1 MQSDMHKVNAGHL
14 KRSAYLYIRQSTPR
28 QVLENTES
36 TKRQYAL
43 RQRAVALGWHA
54 DRIVLIDN
62 DLGHSAALAA
72 DPDREG
78 FKKLVSEV
86 GLGRAGLVIG
96 LEVSRLARNSSDWHR
111 LLEICALTDT
121 LILDEDGLYD
131 PTHFNDRLLLGLK
144 GTMSEAELHVM
155 QARMRGA
162 LLAKARRGELR
173 VPLPVGFVYDAQGQ
187 VVLDPDQQVQ
197 QSIRFLFQSFR
208 RLSSAC
214 AVVRA
219 FREAKLLFPRRLRGG
234 PQHGE
239 LLWQKLGFNETLFV
253 LHNPRY
259 AGAFAYGQTR
269 RRKTLDRTHQRKLPQ
284 EEWHTLLVGA
294 HPGYITWEEYQENQ
308 LRLRENAHALGPER
322 REGPPREG
330 PALLQGLAICGI
342 CGGRM
347 NVAYHV
353 RAFRPGRS
361 VPHYFC
367 QGRCIDS
374 PQPVCQ
380 WVPGIAV
387 DQAVGDLLLEI
398 MTPATIDLTL
408 AVQQELQVRLEETD
422 RLRRQQ
428 VERARYE
435 AELAHQRYLRVHP
448 DHRLVADSLEADWNR
463 KLCALQEAQQQYERE
478 SQKDRLVVDE
488 ELRTRLHILATD
500 FPRLWRDPNT
510 PDRERKRLARLLL
523 EDVTLIKKGQIL
535 VHIRFPGGTTRTL
548 ELPIPTNP
556 KLTPPAVVAE
566 IDRLLDHHTSKA
578 IADCLN
584 SRGFTP
590 GYGKPFHGPMVARI
604 AKDHG
609 LKTRWERLRQ
619 RGMLTLEEM
628 GKRLGICT
636 DQVKA
641 WRSAGLLHAY
651 LCNDKNEYLYE
662 DPGPTPPRV
671 GRGAKLPRKSQI
683 SENTSHHASEV
694 QCEA

>member
-1 MQSDMHKVNAGHL
+1 MQGDMHKVNAGHL
-14 KRSAYLYIRQSTPR
+14 KRNAYLYIRQSTPR

-43 RQRAVALGWHA
+43 QQRALALGWHP
-54 DRIVLIDN
+54 DRIVVIDG
-62 DLGHSAALAA
+62 DLGQSGSSAI
-72 DPDREG
+72 DREG
-78 FKKLVSEV
+78 FQKLVAEV
-86 GLGRAGLVIG
+86 GMGRAGLVIG
-96 LEVSRLARNSSDWHR
+96 IEVSRLARNCSDWHR
-111 LLEICALTDT
+111 LLEICGFSDT
-121 LILDEDGLYD
+121 LILDEDGLYNPAD
-131 PTHFNDRLLLGLK
+131 FNDRLLLGLK
-144 GTMSEAELHVM
+144 GTMSEAELHVI
-155 QARMRGA
+155 QARTRGA
-162 LLAKARRGELR
+162 LLSKARRGELH

-187 VVLDPDQQVQ
+187 VALDPDQQVQ

-219 FREAKLLFPRRLRGG
+219 FREANLLFPRRLRGG
-234 PQHGE
+234 SQEGE
-239 LLWQKLGFNETLFV
+239 LLWQKADFNATLFV

-259 AGAFAYGQTR
+259 AGAFAYGRTRTR
-269 RRKTLDRTHQRKLPQ
+269 RTLNGVHQIKLPQ
-284 EEWHTLLVGA
+284 QEWYTLLPGA

-308 LRLRENAHALGPER
+308 RRLRENAHALGPER

-367 QGRCIDS
+367 QGRSSDS

-380 WVPGIAV
+380 WVPGIPV

-398 MTPATIDLTL
+398 MTPATIDITL
-408 AVQQELQVRLEETD
+408 AVQEEIQARLEETD
-422 RLRRQQ
+422 RLRKQQ

-435 AELAHQRYLRVHP
+435 AELAQRRYLRVHP
-448 DHRLVADSLEADWNR
+448 DNRLVADSLEADWNR
-463 KLCALQEAQQQYERE
+463 KLCALREAQEQYERE
-478 SQKDRLVVDE
+478 CQKDRLAVDE
-488 ELRTRLHILATD
+488 ELRARLHMLATD

-523 EDVTLIKKGQIL
+523 EDVTLIKKDRIL

-548 ELPIPTNP
+548 ELPIPANP

-566 IDRLLDHHTSKA
+566 IDQLLDHHTCQA
-578 IADCLN
+578 IADNLN
-584 SRGFTP
+584 TRGFAP
-590 GYGKPFHGPMVARI
+590 GYGKPFHGPMIARI

-609 LKTRWERLRQ
+609 LKPLWERLRE
-619 RGMLTLEEM
+619 RGMLTLDEVA
-628 GKRLGICT
+628 KRLDLCT

-641 WRSAGLLHAY
+641 WRAAGLLRAH

-662 DPGPTPPRV
+662 DPGPNPPRV
-671 GRGAKLPRKSQI
+671 GRGAKLPKRGMD
-683 SENTSHHASEV
+683 ENTLHHASEV

>member
-1 MQSDMHKVNAGHL
+1 MQGDMHKVNAGHL
-14 KRSAYLYIRQSTPR
+14 KRTAYLYIRQSTPR
-28 QVLENTES
+28 QVLENSES
-36 TKRQYAL
+36 AKRQYAL
-43 RQRAVALGWHA
+43 RQRALALGWHP
-54 DRIVLIDN
+54 DRIVVIDG
-62 DLGHSAALAA
+62 DQGQSGSSAT
-72 DPDREG
+72 DRQG
-78 FKKLVSEV
+78 FQKLVAEV
-86 GLGRAGLVIG
+86 GMGHAGLVIG
-96 LEVSRLARNSSDWHR
+96 LEVSRLARNCSDWHR
-111 LLEICALTDT
+111 LLEICGFSDT
-121 LILDEDGLYD
+121 LILDEDGLYNPAD
-131 PTHFNDRLLLGLK
+131 FNDRLLLGLK
-144 GTMSEAELHVM
+144 GTMSEAELHVI
-155 QARMRGA
+155 QARTRGA
-162 LLAKARRGELR
+162 LLSKARRGELH
-173 VPLPVGFVYDAQGQ
+173 VPLPVGLVYDAQGQ
-187 VVLDPDQQVQ
+187 VALDPDQQVQ

-219 FREAKLLFPRRLRGG
+219 FREANLLFPRRLRGG
-234 PQHGE
+234 PQEGE
-239 LLWQKLGFNETLFV
+239 LLWQKLDFNETLFV

-259 AGAFAYGQTR
+259 AGAFAYGKTR
-269 RRKTLDRTHQRKLPQ
+269 TRKTLDGVHQIKLPQ
-284 EEWHTLLVGA
+284 QDWYSLLTGA

-308 LRLRENAHALGPER
+308 RRLRENAHALGPER

-367 QGRCIDS
+367 QGRSLDR

-380 WVPGIAV
+380 WVPGIPV

-398 MTPATIDLTL
+398 MTTVTIDITL
-408 AVQQELQVRLEETD
+408 AVQQELQARMEETD
-422 RLRRQQ
+422 WLRKQQ

-435 AELAHQRYLRVHP
+435 AELAQRRYLRVHP

-478 SQKDRLVVDE
+478 CEKDRLAVDK
-488 ELRTRLHILATD
+488 ELRIRLHMLATD
-500 FPRLWRDPNT
+500 FPRLWRDTNT

-523 EDVTLIKKGQIL
+523 EDVTLIKKDQIL

-548 ELPIPTNP
+548 ELPIPANP

-566 IDRLLDHHTSKA
+566 LDRLLDHHTCQA
-578 IADCLN
+578 IADNLN

-590 GYGKPFHGPMVARI
+590 GYGKPFHGPMIARI

-609 LKTRWERLRQ
+609 LKTRWERLREK
-619 RGMLTLEEM
+619 GMLTLDEM

-641 WRSAGLLHAY
+641 WRVAGLLRAH

-662 DPGPTPPRV
+662 DPGPNPPRV
-671 GRGAKLPRKSQI
+671 GRGAKLPKKGQVN
-683 SENTSHHASEV
+683 ENTSDHASEV

>member
-1 MQSDMHKVNAGHL
+1 MQGDVHKVNAGHL
-14 KRSAYLYIRQSTPR
+14 KRSAYLYVRQSTPR

-43 RQRAVALGWHA
+43 RQRAIALGWHP
-54 DRIVLIDN
+54 DLIVLIDS

-72 DPDREG
+72 DREG
-78 FKKLVSEV
+78 FQRLVGEV
-86 GLGRAGLVIG
+86 GMGRAGLVIG

-131 PTHFNDRLLLGLK
+131 PNNFNDRLLLGLK
-144 GTMSEAELHVM
+144 GAMSEAELHVM
-155 QARMRGA
+155 QARMRGS
-162 LLAKARRGELR
+162 LLNKARRGELHL
-173 VPLPVGFVYDAQGQ
+173 PLPIGFVYDAQGQ

-219 FREAKLLFPRRLRGG
+219 FRGAKVLFPRRLRGG
-234 PQHGE
+234 PQLGE
-239 LLWQKLGFNETLFV
+239 LVWQKLDFNETLHV

-259 AGAFAYGQTR
+259 AGAFAYGKTR
-269 RRKTLDRTHQRKLPQ
+269 TRKTLDGVHQRKLPQ
-284 EEWHTLLVGA
+284 EEWHTLLPGA
-294 HPGYITWEEYQENQ
+294 HPGYITWEVYQENQ
-308 LRLRENAHALGPER
+308 RRLRENAHALGPER

-330 PALLQGLAICGI
+330 PALLQGLAVCGV

-367 QGRCIDS
+367 QGRSVDS

-380 WVPGIAV
+380 WVPGIPV

-398 MTPATIDLTL
+398 MTPASIDISL
-408 AVQQELQVRLEETD
+408 AVQQELQSRMEETD
-422 RLRRQQ
+422 RLRKQQ

-435 AELAHQRYLRVHP
+435 AELAHHRYLRVNP

-463 KLCALQEAQQQYERE
+463 KLSALQEAQQQYERE
-478 SQKDRLVVDE
+478 SQKDRLAVDE
-488 ELRTRLHILATD
+488 ELRTRLHTLATD

-510 PDRERKRLARLLL
+510 PQRERKRLARLLL
-523 EDVTLIKKGQIL
+523 EDVTLIKRDQIL

-548 ELPIPTNP
+548 ELPIPLNP
-556 KLTPPAVVAE
+556 KLTPPSVVAE
-566 IDRLLDHHTSKA
+566 IDRLLDHHTCQA
-578 IADCLN
+578 VADQLN
-584 SRGFTP
+584 SRGFAP
-590 GYGKPFHGPMVARI
+590 GYGKSFHGPMIARI

-609 LKTRWERLRQ
+609 LKTRWERLRK
-619 RGMLTLEEM
+619 RGMLTLDEI
-628 GKRLGICT
+628 GKQLGICS

-641 WRSAGLLHAY
+641 WRAAGLLRAH

-662 DPGPTPPRV
+662 DPGPNPPRV
-671 GRGAKLPRKSQI
+671 GRGAKLPRKGQI
-683 SENTSHHASEV
+683 NENTCHHASEV